1 MCIADY
7 LARDYLPLKILTK
20 ENKVYKLIKNL
31 TFCKGISRRA
41 KYCYRGVSS
50 DTLVVMTGV
59 TWSDDFEPNSMSKSN
74 CGSVWI
80 TILTSILN
88 IFFQIHYKIRILS
101 LLYLKMKVMMKL
113 KKIVEE
119 SNELKS
125 NKGNICYSKALK
137 KNVYVYFEFI
147 ACLGDQSERRSINY
161 MLGDGC
167 DFGARFSY
175 FSNIKQIQTV
185 YHHVKITW
193 IV

>member
-80 TILTSILN
+80 KILTSILN
-88 IFFQIHYKIRILS
+88 NFFQIHYKIRILS
-101 LLYLKMKVMMKL
+101 LLHLKIKIMIKL

-119 SNELKS
+119 LNELKS
-125 NKGNICYSKALK
+125 NKGNIFYSKALN
-137 KNVYVYFEFI
+137 KNLYVYFKLI
-147 ACLGDQSERRSINY
+147 ACLMDQPERRSINY
-161 MLGDGC
+161 MVRDGGN
-167 DFGARFSY
+167 FGSRFGYSA
-175 FSNIKQIQTV
+175 NINQIK
-185 YHHVKITW
+185 KIT
-193 IV
+193 IMYKLPE